1 MRNLPYYAM
10 ANLWSMENQIRLE
23 ELRIGPLTLD
33 KYVPTGNK
41 HYKFDIYTPQPKSAE
56 NYGESWHQATP
67 VILVSEEIMESDWV
81 F

>member
-1 MRNLPYYAM
+1 
-10 ANLWSMENQIRLE
+10 MENQIHLE

-33 KYVPTGNK
+33 KYVPTGNE
-41 HYKFDIYTPQPKSAE
+41 HYKFDIYTPQPKSAD
-56 NYGESWHQATP
+56 ESWHQAAP

>member
-1 MRNLPYYAM
+1 
-10 ANLWSMENQIRLE
+10 MENQIHLE

-33 KYVPTGNK
+33 KYVPTGNE
-41 HYKFDIYTPQPKSAE
+41 HYKFDIYTPQPKSAD
-56 NYGESWHQATP
+56 ESWHLAAP